1 MNNSER
7 QICCVSRVNAGSDE
21 SAGRWRGGVLA
32 SGGHSA
38 MIVECPHCG
47 AKYPAEEEQ
56 FRSGPRLRGH
66 CKNCNSRFI
75 IWAPADVPQLPA
87 KQTVAVTVVDGPD
100 TGQVFRLSKPRTI
113 LGRSGAD
120 IVFYDPEV
128 SRKHCVIEVYGSA
141 ATLTDLGTTNG
152 TFVEGERIQTCQL
165 KHLSKFR
172 VGATTLLFTVT
183 DRRVGESDATVV
195 VKSRQD

>member
-1 MNNSER
+1 
-7 QICCVSRVNAGSDE
+7 
-21 SAGRWRGGVLA
+21 
-32 SGGHSA
+32 

-56 FRSGPRLRGH
+56 FPGGPRLRGL

-87 KQTVAVTVVDGPD
+87 EQTVALSVVDGPD
-100 TGQVFRLSKPRTI
+100 RGQVFRLSKPRTI

-128 SRKHCVIEVYGSA
+128 SRKHCAIEVYGST
-141 ATLTDLGTTNG
+141 ATLIDLGTTNG
-152 TFVEGERIQTCQL
+152 TFVEEKRIQSCQL
-165 KHLSKFR
+165 QHLSKFR
-172 VGATTLLFTVT
+172 IGATTVLFTVT
-183 DRRVGESDATVV
+183 DKRAGESDATLVV
-195 VKSRQD
+195 RTRHD